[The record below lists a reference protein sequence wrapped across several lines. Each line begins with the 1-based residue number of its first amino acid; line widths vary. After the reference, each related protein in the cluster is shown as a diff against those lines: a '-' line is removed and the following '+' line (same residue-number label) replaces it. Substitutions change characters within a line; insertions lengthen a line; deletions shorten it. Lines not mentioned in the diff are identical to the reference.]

1 VVSVDPF
8 MCRWLP
14 LLVALVVVSET
25 NCRRGPAPA
34 REISALPV
42 SVDRGE
48 PSLLR
53 PSLYADEEAAALV
66 APAKTVVPV
75 GKTLPKRDVLR
86 TLQVDPRRLRDY
98 RVIRSNLSQIVIYQ
112 LSETFDLTW
121 ATAEQDPMP
130 IDSDDRQV
138 FGVRVQPRT
147 PVSQDLEAVGLLSNQ
162 PLQPDGASP
171 RR

>member
-1 VVSVDPF
+1 
-8 MCRWLP
+8 
-14 LLVALVVVSET
+14 
-25 NCRRGPAPA
+25 
-34 REISALPV
+34 
-42 SVDRGE
+42 
-48 PSLLR
+48 
-53 PSLYADEEAAALV
+53 
-66 APAKTVVPV
+66 VVPV

-86 TLQVDPRRLRDY
+86 TLQIDPRRLRDY

-112 LSETFDLTW
+112 LSESFDLTW

-162 PLQPDGASP
+162 PLQTDALRPAAE
-171 RR
+171 RRYRSADRVKTQ